1 MEYRKFEKLSL
12 KHHPE
17 LSERWV
23 QDRIAEDPT
32 ILGLGDVILKDKERV
47 QPRAGR
53 LDLLLQDADSSRR
66 YEVEVQLGVADE
78 SHIIRTIEYWDIERK
93 RYPQYDHVA
102 VIIAEDI
109 TSRFLNVISLFNG
122 MIPLMAIQMNAL
134 KFDNHLGLVFTTVL
148 DQLSLGLVDDDEET
162 QEVTDRSYW
171 EQRGTK
177 KTVAMADEVLEF
189 AKQFDESLELKYNKF
204 YIGLARNGVAT
215 NFIIL
220 RPMKSAMVVAAR
232 LKNTAERTEQI
243 ENSGLDIMEY
253 ESKGGRYRIRLKPG
267 EASKNKDI
275 LTEIVREAYEA
286 SNGSVS

>member
-1 MEYRKFEKLSL
+1 
-12 KHHPE
+12 
-17 LSERWV
+17 
-23 QDRIAEDPT
+23 
-32 ILGLGDVILKDKERV
+32 
-47 QPRAGR
+47 
-53 LDLLLQDADSSRR
+53 
-66 YEVEVQLGVADE
+66 
-78 SHIIRTIEYWDIERK
+78 
-93 RYPQYDHVA
+93 
-102 VIIAEDI
+102 
-109 TSRFLNVISLFNG
+109 

-134 KFDNHLGLVFTTVL
+134 KFDNHLALVFTTVL

-253 ESKGGRYRIRLKPG
+253 ESKGGRYRIRLKSG